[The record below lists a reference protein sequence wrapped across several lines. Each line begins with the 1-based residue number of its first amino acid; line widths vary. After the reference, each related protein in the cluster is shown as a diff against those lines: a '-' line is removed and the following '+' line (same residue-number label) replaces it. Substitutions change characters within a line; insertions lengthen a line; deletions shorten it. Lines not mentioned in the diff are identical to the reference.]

1 MKDKLT
7 IEQSCELVQLGAP
20 LGKASEVYIIE
31 GFAGN
36 SYRPCFTL
44 ADALDLLPAT
54 ASDGISSWPL
64 LIKRH
69 GNRWSAGYGQII
81 LFLEDELIDA
91 TYGLNK
97 WMLTEYKTP
106 NTIQSNE

>member
-7 IEQSCELVQLGAP
+7 IEQSYELVQLGVP
-20 LGKASEVYIIE
+20 SEKASEVYTIE
-31 GFAGN
+31 GFFGI

-44 ADALDLLPAT
+44 ADTLELLPAT
-54 ASDGISSWPL
+54 ASDGISAWPL

-69 GNRWSAGYGQII
+69 GKQWSAGYGQII

-91 TYGLNK
+91 AFFLIKWFHGGQNK
-97 WMLTEYKTP
+97 LIT
-106 NTIQSNE
+106 